1 MNMDDVLTFPGTEV
15 SVDEMEVGEQ
25 TDKRRRARPSQRFR
39 SSLDCRLS
47 LTTVFFFSL
56 LKVDFKGDSPSSTKS
71 ADNLFSQYT
80 EIMRTN

>member
-15 SVDEMEVGEQ
+15 SVDEMEEQ

-47 LTTVFFFSL
+47 LTTVSFFLL

-71 ADNLFSQYT
+71 ADNLFSQYI